1 MSSYGKHVRLIS
13 GLGHV
18 GCAVAF
24 WIDWAFPAQRNMRK
38 VGPAGCWLAHKDG
51 FLRKDGHTPITNGG
65 SAERSQ
71 TINIGFQVAM
81 KTQVVIR

>member
-1 MSSYGKHVRLIS
+1 ML
-13 GLGHV
+13 V
-18 GCAVAF
+18 GT
-24 WIDWAFPAQRNMRK
+24 Q
-38 VGPAGCWLAHKDG
+38 DG
-51 FLRKDGHTPITNGG
+51 FLRKDGHIPITNGG

>member
-1 MSSYGKHVRLIS
+1 MSSYGRHDRLIS

-24 WIDWAFPAQRNMRK
+24 WIGWAFPAQGNMRK

-51 FLRKDGHTPITNGG
+51 FLRKDGHTPITNGR

>member
-1 MSSYGKHVRLIS
+1 
-13 GLGHV
+13 
-18 GCAVAF
+18 
-24 WIDWAFPAQRNMRK
+24 MRK

-51 FLRKDGHTPITNGG
+51 FLRKDGHTPITHGG